1 MGVSIPLTGNISCL
15 GLVRETQRMYQLC
28 FLDMLSS
35 EIVSSV
41 SIAPLVVSE
50 SRIFWWT
57 SVSFCIY
64 DTYTAPSHQVLPGL

>member
-41 SIAPLVVSE
+41 SIAPMGLIKE
-50 SRIFWWT
+50 NR
-57 SVSFCIY
+57 CIRG
-64 DTYTAPSHQVLPGL
+64 TG